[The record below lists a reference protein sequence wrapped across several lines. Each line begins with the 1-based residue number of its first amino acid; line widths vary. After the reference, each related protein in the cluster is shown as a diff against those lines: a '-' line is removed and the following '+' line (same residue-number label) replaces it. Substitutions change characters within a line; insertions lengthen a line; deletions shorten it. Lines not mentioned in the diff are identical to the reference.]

1 MAANTWFVCI
11 DPADKN
17 VPVARKE
24 QVDFRIQVQPSDPNY
39 KILMSG
45 GVINWNGQPL
55 IRWKG
60 PFATEAQAK
69 AAQNPQQQS
78 PNPITDLTTAAQ
90 NSQTFSGLAAIG
102 DFFSKLGQA
111 NTWIRVGEVLL
122 GLALITIGIAHLASG
137 TAAGRAALKAG
148 KAAALL

>member
-1 MAANTWFVCI
+1 MANTWFVCI
-11 DPADKN
+11 DPADKGQ
-17 VPVARKE
+17 PVSRLE

-69 AAQNPQQQS
+69 TAQNPKQQS
-78 PNPITDLTTAAQ
+78 PNPVTDLTTAARHS
-90 NSQTFSGLAAIG
+90 NLSGLAAIG
-102 DFFSKLGQA
+102 DFFHRLTEAS
-111 NTWIRVGEVLL
+111 TWIRVGEVLL
-122 GLALITIGIAHLASG
+122 GLALITVGLAHIASG

-148 KAAALL
+148 KAAAIL